1 MGPTQS
7 GIKSVCMTYTIT
19 IATYLDACWS
29 EWFDDLVITHNPA
42 GTTTLTGTIP
52 DQARL
57 FTILCKIRD
66 MNLILIKVEQ
76 IVAQQQ

>member
-1 MGPTQS
+1 MRY
-7 GIKSVCMTYTIT
+7 VVT
-19 IATYLDACWS
+19 IAPYFDASWS
-29 EWFDDLVITHNPA
+29 EWFDDLVITHDPA

-52 DQARL
+52 DQTRL